1 MARRDRWFG
10 RMVALVALMAAAGCG
25 GGSDASSDGGSDT
38 AAAAEQE
45 AAPQEQASAV
55 QQAAP
60 EESGPVILTAK
71 DLDLYR
77 KGRKAEIDDVKK
89 KTAALSAAKSETD
102 TLNALGALTNEQER
116 TKAGADAAGMAVTD
130 YERMTRAVDDV
141 LGAYSVSEMMK
152 KNMAGADT
160 ASLPEDA
167 RARVRENMAQADEG
181 LKKLPEQNVKL
192 VVPHAAELDS
202 LRLLPAALALKAA
215 SGM

>member
-10 RMVALVALMAAAGCG
+10 RMVAFVALMAAAGCG

-45 AAPQEQASAV
+45 AAPQEQASAG
-55 QQAAP
+55 QQAAS
-60 EESGPVILTAK
+60 EESGPMILTEK
-71 DLDLYR
+71 DIDRYR
-77 KGRKAEIDDVKK
+77 KGRAAEIDDVKK

-102 TLNALGALTNEQER
+102 TLSALGALTNEEER
-116 TKAGADAAGMAVTD
+116 TKAGASAAGMAVAD

-141 LGAYSVSEMMK
+141 LGAYSVSQMMK
-152 KNMAGADT
+152 QNLAGADT

-167 RARVRENMAQADEG
+167 RARVRENMAQAESG

-192 VVPHAAELDS
+192 VIPHAAELDS

>member
-10 RMVALVALMAAAGCG
+10 RMVALVALAAAAGCG

-55 QQAAP
+55 QQSAS

-77 KGRKAEIDDVKK
+77 KGRSAEIDDVKK
-89 KTAALSAAKSETD
+89 KTAALSAARSETD
-102 TLNALGALTNEQER
+102 SLNALGALTNEQER
-116 TKAGADAAGMAVTD
+116 TKAGADAAGMAVAN